1 MTSKKAIKSARA
13 NVAKVST
20 IIIVSHILQNEFFG
34 TKLFSDKW
42 LYSSIA
48 QLAGWVGYSLYIE
61 GKVKCTHK
69 EKKIANAMNT
79 VVMMASVFTIT
90 RVIVTGMKNKVDISR
105 SWMENTAK
113 VLAGFALVDLIGD
126 DKLPKWKGHEGTV
139 KDLAYVVSSSVVPQV
154 LSGNKLD
161 KKFWLETGSV
171 AAGFFVY
178 NEYVQ
183 KKIFK

>member
-1 MTSKKAIKSARA
+1 MTSKKAIKVARA

-34 TKLFSDKW
+34 TKLFTDKW
-42 LYSSIA
+42 LYASLA
-48 QLAGWVGYSLYIE
+48 QLAGWVGYSLYIH
-61 GKVKCTHK
+61 GKVNCTHK
-69 EKKIANAMNT
+69 EKKVANAMNT
-79 VVMMASVFTIT
+79 VIMMGSVFTIT
-90 RVIVTGMKNKVDISR
+90 RVVGTGMKNKIDISR

-126 DKLPKWKGHEGTV
+126 EKLPKWKGHEGTV
-139 KDLAYVVSSSVVPQV
+139 KDLAYVVSSSVIPQL
-154 LSGNKLD
+154 LSGRKLD
-161 KKFWLETGSV
+161 KKFWLETATV

-178 NEYVQ
+178 DEYVQ